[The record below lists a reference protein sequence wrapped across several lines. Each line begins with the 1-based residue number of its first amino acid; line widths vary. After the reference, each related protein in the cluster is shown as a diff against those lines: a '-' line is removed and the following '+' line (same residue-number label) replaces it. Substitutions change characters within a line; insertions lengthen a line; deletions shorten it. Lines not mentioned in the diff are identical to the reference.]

1 MALVLSPTRTIIRGD
16 SDKFRITFA
25 KPVATQNSNYTNSFC
40 SNSKVKPK
48 TIPIDIT
55 GWVIRFTVRP
65 NVPESSIIDD
75 TDALISEEAILA
87 DPINGVAIIYV
98 KSETTLSLDPGVYL
112 YDIQVTRPRD
122 EYGFQEV
129 SSIKRGKY
137 VVVGDITRNQ
147 DITVVEDY
155 DVAYDEVN
163 GTVNV
168 LNGNAEIDEDG
179 NVLLSNAT
187 VLSDNDGDVVIGA
200 NRNSTVKSTTQATNT
215 KRYTL
220 RSTDNADDGYTI

>member
-25 KPVATQNSNYTNSFC
+25 KPVATQNSNCTNSFNL
-40 SNSKVKPK
+40 NSKVKPK

-65 NVPESSIIDD
+65 NVPDSSVMND

-98 KSETTLSLDPGVYL
+98 KSETTLSLEPGVYL
-112 YDIQVTRPRD
+112 YDIQVTRPKD

-137 VVVGDITRNQ
+137 VIIGDITRNQ
-147 DITVVEDY
+147 DITL
-155 DVAYDEVN
+155 DEK
-163 GTVNV
+163 
-168 LNGNAEIDEDG
+168 
-179 NVLLSNAT
+179 
-187 VLSDNDGDVVIGA
+187 DNE
-200 NRNSTVKSTTQATNT
+200 
-215 KRYTL
+215 
-220 RSTDNADDGYTI
+220 STDNADDGYTI